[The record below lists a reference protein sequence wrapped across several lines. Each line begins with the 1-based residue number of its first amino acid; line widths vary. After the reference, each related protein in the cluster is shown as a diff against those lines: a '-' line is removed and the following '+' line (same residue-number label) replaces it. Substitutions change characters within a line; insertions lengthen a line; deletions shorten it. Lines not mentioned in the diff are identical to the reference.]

1 MTLAIIND
9 CRDFNAAGRQQVRV
23 QEIFGAQPAFIGV
36 ASDLEAAGH
45 LVDIL
50 DAAGDKPS
58 VIMVNIAPRDG
69 KAKKW
74 PNGTPFGYFYLGKH
88 LVVTTVDGL
97 TLSLVKK
104 FGLVDA
110 VHVFDTT
117 SIVNEMIKDAFIS
130 KNVREHIINTQFRSY
145 ELLPRAAAFILK
157 KKKVKPFETIE
168 KNSIPDAPHA
178 IWFVDNFGNCKTT
191 LLPNDIQFE
200 PGKTIRLGIGKI
212 PMYNR
217 LKDVPNHKPGLIIG
231 SSGFGSQRFIEV
243 VVQGKSAARFFKLEV
258 GSEVM

>member
-36 ASDLEAAGH
+36 GNDLEAAGN

-74 PNGTPFGYFYLGKH
+74 PNGTPFGYFYLRKN
-88 LVVTTVDGL
+88 LIVTTVDGL

-104 FGLVDA
+104 LGLIDA
-110 VHVFDTT
+110 VRVFDTT
-117 SIVNEMIKDAFIS
+117 SIVDEMIKDKFIS
-130 KNVREHIINTQFRSY
+130 KDLREHIINTQFRSY

-157 KKKVKPFETIE
+157 KKDVKTFDTINKKE
-168 KNSIPDAPHA
+168 IPNAPHA

-191 LLPNDIQFE
+191 LLPQDIEFE
-200 PGKTIRLGIGKI
+200 PGKSIRLGIGRI

-231 SSGFGSQRFIEV
+231 SSGYGSQRFIEI

-258 GSEVM
+258 GSAII